1 MFKGLRELG
10 ESLDSAFSSNSSS
23 TAHANRVIDF
33 GALGQVRLGPVF
45 AEGGFSYVH
54 SAEVLGRGAAKPL
67 AVKRMA
73 VCSDEARRKAQ
84 KEIDILKLIP
94 PHPNLTGFY
103 GSAFVDNDAYIALEM
118 VDGGTLPD
126 FLDRHRKPMSA
137 ETAVNIFFDIMT
149 GLAHLHAQDPPI
161 ACRDLKLEN
170 VLFDVRAKS
179 FKICDFGSATT
190 TAKRFVGKEIQVET
204 DNIEENSSAA
214 YRAPEV
220 GAWSNGSVC
229 LLSVAKFLTLC
240 IVLSIVPNS
249 VGAFV
254 SFLFN
259 YYFFALAL

>member
-1 MFKGLRELG
+1 MFKGLRKLG

-23 TAHANRVIDF
+23 MGHANRVIDV

-54 SAEVLGRGAAKPL
+54 SAELFGRGASKPV

-73 VCSDEARRKAQ
+73 VCSEEARRKAQ

-103 GSAFVDNDAYIALEM
+103 GSAFVGNDAFIALEM
-118 VDGGTLPD
+118 VDGGTLSE
-126 FLDRHRKPMSA
+126 FLDRRRIPMSSQ
-137 ETAVNIFFDIMT
+137 TAVNIFFDIMT
-149 GLAHLHAQDPPI
+149 GLTHLHAQDPPI

-170 VLFDVRAKS
+170 VLFDVRAKR

-220 GAWSNGSVC
+220 RAWSNASAFLSLVAKI
-229 LLSVAKFLTLC
+229 LTLSVPFYCALLARVRLC
-240 IVLSIVPNS
+240 PFCSITSLSR
-249 VGAFV
+249 
-254 SFLFN
+254 
-259 YYFFALAL
+259 